1 MRKMTKGTE
10 TREKIIEQAAALFNT
25 KGYSASSIN
34 DVMEATG
41 LKKGGIYNHFESK
54 DDLACQAFEFAVKV
68 AGQKLLQKVEA
79 CKNSKD
85 RLFAVI
91 DHFQSLHSDP
101 ALPGGC
107 PLMNTAIE
115 SDDGYLLMQEKVQ
128 KAFDLFQKLI
138 ERLAAEAIEQKQI
151 DTKLKPD
158 EISIFMISTLEG
170 ALMLSKVRNS
180 DVPLIVAGDYL
191 RKMLNKG
198 G

>member
-1 MRKMTKGTE
+1 MTKGTN
-10 TREKIIEQAAALFNT
+10 TREKIVEQAAKLFNT

-34 DVMEATG
+34 DVMDATG

-54 DDLACQAFEFAVKV
+54 DDLACQAFDYAAKI
-68 AGQKLLQKVEA
+68 AGQKLLSRVESYDNA
-79 CKNSKD
+79 KD

-91 DHFQSLHSDP
+91 DHFESLPENP

-115 SDDGYLLMQEKVQ
+115 SDDGYPLMQKRVQ
-128 KAFDLFQKLI
+128 KAFERFQKLI
-138 ERLAAEAIEQKQI
+138 EKLAADAIEQKQI
-151 DTKLKPD
+151 DTQLKP
-158 EISIFMISTLEG
+158 EQISIFMISTLEG

-180 DVPLIVAGDYL
+180 SAPLMVAGEQL
-191 RKMLNKG
+191 RKILNKG